1 LGHLHHVP
9 AATGRPASAAQHP
22 PIPEDVAVTTVATS
36 TGPSPVATAPPF
48 SRALRIAA
56 GLCLVTAGL
65 LNGLP
70 QFLVEFVTQGQESFS
85 DQIAWSREN
94 ALLHGAEQ
102 TALVVSS
109 LVMPLGL
116 LGVAHVTRFRA
127 PVLTAVAAPLV
138 LWGMWGFGNVLAMG
152 YVAGT
157 VAPAVLDVDS
167 AVALNDGLGAHAGV
181 VATALV
187 PHLIGSFLGLIL
199 LSVAAW
205 RSRAFPRAAAALLV
219 AFLVWDFLLPPLGPV
234 DAHVLLVLAWGWMGV
249 HLIRMPDAV
258 WRGADRVAA

>member
-1 LGHLHHVP
+1 MTTVRTSLP
-9 AATGRPASAAQHP
+9 AAATTAA
-22 PIPEDVAVTTVATS
+22 
-36 TGPSPVATAPPF
+36 APPF
-48 SRALRIAA
+48 SRALRIVA
-56 GLCLVTAGL
+56 GLCLIAAGL

-70 QFLVEFVTQGQESFS
+70 QFVVEFLTAGDESFS
-85 DQIAWSREN
+85 DQIPWGVDN
-94 ALLHGAEQ
+94 PVLHGVEQ

-116 LGVAHVTRFRA
+116 LGVAHLCRFGA
-127 PVLTAVAAPLV
+127 PVLTAIATPLV

-157 VAPAVLDVDS
+157 VAPSVLSIDQ
-167 AVALNDGLGAHAGV
+167 AMTLNDGLSSHAGV

-205 RSRAFPRAAAALLV
+205 RSRAVPRPAAVLLV
-219 AFLVWDFLLPPLGPV
+219 TFLVWDFLLPPLGPV
-234 DAHVLLVLAWGWMGV
+234 DPHVLLVVAWGWMGI
-249 HLIRMPDAV
+249 HLLRLPDAA
-258 WRGADRVAA
+258 WRGVALPQDGRG

>member
-1 LGHLHHVP
+1 M
-9 AATGRPASAAQHP
+9 TS
-22 PIPEDVAVTTVATS
+22 IATS
-36 TGPSPVATAPPF
+36 TAPAPVAPVPPF
-48 SRALRIAA
+48 STALRVAA
-56 GLCLVTAGL
+56 GVCLVAAAL
-65 LNGLP
+65 LNGLS
-70 QFLVEFVTQGQESFS
+70 QAAGHLLTGDLSFS
-85 DQIAWSREN
+85 EQIAWGAEHS
-94 ALLHGAEQ
+94 LVHGLEQ
-102 TALVVSS
+102 TALVVSG

-138 LWGMWGFGNVLAMG
+138 IWGMWGFGNVLAMG

-157 VAPAVLDVDS
+157 VAPTVLDVES
-167 AVALNDGLGAHAGV
+167 AVVLNDGLGGHPGV
-181 VATALV
+181 IATALV

-205 RSRAFPRAAAALLV
+205 RSRAFPRSAAALLV
-219 AFLVWDFLLPPLGPV
+219 AFLIWDFLLPPLGPV
-234 DAHVLLVLAWGWMGV
+234 DPHLLLVLAWGRLGL

>member
-1 LGHLHHVP
+1 MC
-9 AATGRPASAAQHP
+9 RPSDVDS
-22 PIPEDVAVTTVATS
+22 IPSMTTVVAP
-36 TGPSPVATAPPF
+36 TGPAPVTVPPPF
-48 SRALRIAA
+48 SRALRVAA
-56 GLCLVTAGL
+56 GLCLMAAGL
-65 LNGLP
+65 LNGVP
-70 QFLVEFVTQGQESFS
+70 QAIGHVLTGGLSFS
-85 DQIAWSREN
+85 EQIAWG
-94 ALLHGAEQ
+94 AGHAQAHGLEQ

-109 LVMPLGL
+109 LVMPIGL

-127 PVLTAVAAPLV
+127 PVLTAIATPLV

-157 VAPAVLDVDS
+157 VAPGVLGVES
-167 AVALNDGLGAHAGV
+167 AVAVNEGLPAHPGV

-187 PHLIGSFLGLIL
+187 PHLIGSFLGLVL

-205 RSRAFPRAAAALLV
+205 RSRAFPRASAALLV
-219 AFLVWDFLLPPLGPV
+219 AFLLWDFLLPPLGPV
-234 DAHVLLVLAWGWMGV
+234 DPHVLLVLAWGWMGV